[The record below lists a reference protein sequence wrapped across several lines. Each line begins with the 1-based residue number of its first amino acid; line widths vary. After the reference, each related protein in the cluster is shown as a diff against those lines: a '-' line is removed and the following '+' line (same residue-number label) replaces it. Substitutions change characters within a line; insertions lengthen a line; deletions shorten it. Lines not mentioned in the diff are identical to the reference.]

1 MKVSEDYLTRAKV
14 HFYAAFKTV
23 ENENGTATVIS
34 DLHDGVD
41 DILTCSMT
49 EDGAVLE
56 MLRYLSKKGQLTD
69 EDRNMTFSMIDIT
82 VKSKDVRDKL
92 ADYFEEESN
101 GLITIRLGELYRD
114 FMAPAIEEANQN
126 NWFGS
131 YSFFGKR
138 EDDSF
143 NGLLGLARAGIDFS
157 ASIRKMQM
165 THFEC
170 YEDSMGRINFSSI
183 EYSKFKNPL
192 ASCLSF

>member
-14 HFYAAFKTV
+14 HFYAAFKTI

-82 VKSKDVRDKL
+82 VKSKDVRKKL

-131 YSFFGKR
+131 YSFFGER
-138 EDDSF
+138 EDDYF

-165 THFEC
+165 IHFDC

-192 ASCLSF
+192 ASFLSF

>member
-14 HFYAAFKTV
+14 HFYVAFKTI
-23 ENENGTATVIS
+23 ENENGSATIIS
-34 DLHDGVD
+34 DLHDDAD
-41 DILTCSMT
+41 DILTCSVT
-49 EDGAVLE
+49 EDGAVAE

-69 EDRNMTFSMIDIT
+69 EDQNMTFSMIDIT
-82 VKSKDVRDKL
+82 VKSKDVREKL

-114 FMAPAIEEANQN
+114 FMAPAIDEAHQN
-126 NWFGS
+126 DWFGS

-143 NGLLGLARAGIDFS
+143 NGLLGLARAGINFS
-157 ASIRKMQM
+157 VMLKKMQM

-170 YEDSMGRINFSSI
+170 YEDYMGRLKFSSI
-183 EYSKFKNPL
+183 EYNRFRDPI
-192 ASCLSF
+192 ASCTVF